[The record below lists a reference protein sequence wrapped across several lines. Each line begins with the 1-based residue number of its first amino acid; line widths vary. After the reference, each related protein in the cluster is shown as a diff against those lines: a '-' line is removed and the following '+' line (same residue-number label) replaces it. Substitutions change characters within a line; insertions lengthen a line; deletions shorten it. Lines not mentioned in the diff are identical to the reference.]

1 MKKIIGILLAGALV
15 TSAFAAD
22 VSAKVKVDG
31 SLFNFDGKNFSALK
45 VQHNSEGWNPDL
57 SLSINGD
64 RAGASMS
71 FYYGGDPAT
80 VNSKCEDAGCWNNGK
95 DNGWCGHG
103 GKPVV
108 DMANPLASGNKY
120 NTVAQSYSVWF
131 KPLDMLKVTAGAYAT
146 NMNQETIDYSHT
158 ETGVD
163 TQGYAIDLNVD
174 AFFATVFF
182 APGWGNSWFTKNENE
197 DAVLGHIYA
206 KAGYG
211 ADFGRIQAMYRLVDM
226 KNAWTGVAYDNTF
239 GSVKMFVNALA
250 GFGPDKAFAIRGEAF
265 ASTNIDAFGIA
276 AFVAG
281 GYCAKEGVPGGL
293 SGWRV
298 GQPVADKVS
307 LGATMKLTYNLGV
320 CTPYIYVKEANFLA
334 DSFSIN
340 VKPGVTGNLGSMAW
354 ELAADM
360 NFGETFTINVP
371 VSFTV
376 AF

>member
-31 SLFNFDGKNFSALK
+31 SLFNLDKNGNVSALK
-45 VQHNSEGWNPDL
+45 VEHKSEGWNPDL

-71 FYYGGDPAT
+71 FYYAGSGDT
-80 VNSKCEDAGCWNNGK
+80 E
-95 DNGWCGHG
+95 
-103 GKPVV
+103 
-108 DMANPLASGNKY
+108 NKF

-182 APGWGNSWFTKNENE
+182 APGWGNSWLSAKK
-197 DAVLGHIYA
+197 DANVEFGQLYA

-226 KNAWTGVAYDNTF
+226 KNAWTGLGYDNTF

-265 ASTNIDAFGIA
+265 ASTNIDAFSIA

-293 SGWRV
+293 SGWKI

-307 LGATMKLTYNLGV
+307 LGATMKLSYALGA
-320 CTPYIYVKEANFLA
+320 CTPYVYVKVPNFLA
-334 DSFSIN
+334 DDPFTMDI
-340 VKPGVTGNLGSMAW
+340 KPGVAGNFGSMAW
-354 ELAADM
+354 EVAC
-360 NFGETFTINVP
+360 NVTINSPKKDGTTGNFVIDVP
-371 VSFTV
+371 VSFSIG
-376 AF
+376 F